1 MSQSLLILVIIALI
15 SIAYVWYVTRGLH
28 SLSEDQHLSLDSTDD
43 KLLFHW
49 YKLHTNHSFNF
60 DITDQEIAKKY
71 LHRIYDI
78 NVDAHFIVVGT
89 NLSSQYTK
97 LTGKQLLSRYV
108 PNVDC
113 IFDIRS
119 TIGKDG
125 EIAIIYNQKYVDI
138 LRHHNNYNLSEINDI
153 IDSEIDILA
162 RDFLQDILKF
172 RWEQISQ
179 ANNTNVLNSEGSY
192 LYLSIPEEILSP
204 ETVLLPGNIIAA
216 ITPLGARI
224 NLLCSNLEFES
235 LISRLNRQ
243 VLVS

>member
-1 MSQSLLILVIIALI
+1 M
-15 SIAYVWYVTRGLH
+15 
-28 SLSEDQHLSLDSTDD
+28 
-43 KLLFHW
+43 
-49 YKLHTNHSFNF
+49 
-60 DITDQEIAKKY
+60 
-71 LHRIYDI
+71 
-78 NVDAHFIVVGT
+78 GT

-192 LYLSIPEEILSP
+192 LYMTIPEEILSP